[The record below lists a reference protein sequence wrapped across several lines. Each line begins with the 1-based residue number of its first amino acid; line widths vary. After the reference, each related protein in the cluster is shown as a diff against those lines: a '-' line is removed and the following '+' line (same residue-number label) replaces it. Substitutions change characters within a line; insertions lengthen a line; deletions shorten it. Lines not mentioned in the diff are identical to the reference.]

1 MDTLRLEG
9 SVQQGYAPCREELQ
23 DPEKQRAVGRNK
35 TRIGAV
41 LFRTLGLQPAFNVD
55 RGEES

>member
-41 LFRTLGLQPAFNVD
+41 LF
-55 RGEES
+55 